1 MTEQTPPPGPLES
14 DQPSQAPEPASD
26 EQPTPEVDLMRTCVP
41 SVDAVLAEIDDL
53 DELPLDQHLATYE
66 RAHDT
71 LRSALDAVPDRGSDD
86 PSNDRAD
93 PAADEPAQPRAPA
106 SPPA

>member
-1 MTEQTPPPGPLES
+1 MTEQTPAPGPLEQ
-14 DQPSQAPEPASD
+14 DEPTQIAERASD
-26 EQPTPEVDLMRTCVP
+26 EPPTPEVDPMRTGVP

-71 LRSALDAVPDRGSDD
+71 LRSALDGVPDHGFED
-86 PSNDRAD
+86 PSGHRAD
-93 PAADEPAQPRAPA
+93 PAADEPA
-106 SPPA
+106 